1 MLKLNK
7 STKENCWAV
16 GLFNFIMKGI
26 GFESEEVDE
35 EQEEERKLSFRER
48 RALKKA
54 KKQRR
59 GQELDDNFNCITDFN
74 SGANA
79 DPNSF
84 AMNRDQF
91 NTVTPDGMGRT
102 GVTQTYNPYGS
113 YNQKNFVFF
122 TPKNY
127 EDVKKLIEYL
137 KQTEP
142 AIVNLDAISDN
153 EAQRILDFI
162 SGGVCALNGSI
173 QRIKGNIFLVAP
185 DGFNIMISRD
195 QLEKISQ

>member
-1 MLKLNK
+1 M
-7 STKENCWAV
+7 

-26 GFESEEVDE
+26 GFESEDVE
-35 EQEEERKLSFRER
+35 ETADDNKKLSWRER
-48 RALKKA
+48 RRLKKEQ
-54 KKQRR
+54 KRR
-59 GQELDDNFNCITDFN
+59 GEQGLNDNFNCITDFN
-74 SGANA
+74 QAGNA
-79 DPNSF
+79 EPNSF

-91 NTVTPDGMGRT
+91 NTVNADGMGKT
-102 GVTQTYNPYGS
+102 GITQTYNPYGS

-142 AIVNLDAISDN
+142 AIVNLDAISDG

-185 DGFNIMISRD
+185 DGFNIMISKE

>member
-1 MLKLNK
+1 MSKILKFGEDARNSINIGVKKLADAVKVTLGPKGRNVVLDRPYGNPLI
-7 STKENCWAV
+7 TNDGVTIAKE
-16 GLFNFIMKGI
+16 I
-26 GFESEEVDE
+26 
-35 EQEEERKLSFRER
+35 
-48 RALKKA
+48 
-54 KKQRR
+54 
-59 GQELDDNFNCITDFN
+59 ELDDPFEAV
-74 SGANA
+74 GANIIKEVSIKT
-79 DPNSF
+79 N
-84 AMNRDQF
+84 DQF
-91 NTVTPDGMGRT
+91 NTVNPDGMGKT
-102 GVTQTYNPYGS
+102 GITQTYNPYGS

-142 AIVNLDAISDN
+142 AIVNLDAITDN

-185 DGFNIMISRD
+185 DGFNIMISKE

>member
-1 MLKLNK
+1 MNK
-7 STKENCWAV
+7 
-16 GLFNFIMKGI
+16 
-26 GFESEEVDE
+26 
-35 EQEEERKLSFRER
+35 
-48 RALKKA
+48 
-54 KKQRR
+54 
-59 GQELDDNFNCITDFN
+59 
-74 SGANA
+74 
-79 DPNSF
+79 
-84 AMNRDQF
+84 DQF
-91 NTVTPDGMGRT
+91 NTVNPDGMGKT
-102 GVTQTYNPYGS
+102 GITQTYNPYGS

-142 AIVNLDAISDN
+142 AIVNLDAITDN

-185 DGFNIMISRD
+185 DGFNIMISKE

>member
-1 MLKLNK
+1 MK
-7 STKENCWAV
+7 V

-26 GFESEEVDE
+26 GFESEEVDGE
-35 EQEEERKLSFRER
+35 DEKTTKLSWRER
-48 RALKKA
+48 RRLKKEQKR
-54 KKQRR
+54 KKEQ
-59 GQELDDNFNCITDFN
+59 GLNDNFNCISDFGQVNN
-74 SGANA
+74 S

-84 AMNRDQF
+84 AMNKDQF
-91 NTVTPDGMGRT
+91 NTVNPDGMGKT
-102 GVTQTYNPYGS
+102 GITQTYNPYGS

-142 AIVNLDAISDN
+142 AIVNLDAITDN

-185 DGFNIMISRD
+185 DGFNIMISKE